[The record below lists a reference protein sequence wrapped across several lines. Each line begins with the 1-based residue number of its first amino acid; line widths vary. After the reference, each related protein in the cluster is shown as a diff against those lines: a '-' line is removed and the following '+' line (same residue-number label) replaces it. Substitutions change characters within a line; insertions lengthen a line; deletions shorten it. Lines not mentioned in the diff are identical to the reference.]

1 MIYNE
6 GDEIKEVHIKPIK
19 EIYQYRGVDY
29 EILSLNKESIKKK
42 KKEIRDKIL
51 QEDKRKGLINFLNS
65 EHNIYYR

>member
-29 EILSLNKESIKKK
+29 EILSLNKEGIEIA

-51 QEDKRKGLINFLNS
+51 ELEIQIEENFLNS